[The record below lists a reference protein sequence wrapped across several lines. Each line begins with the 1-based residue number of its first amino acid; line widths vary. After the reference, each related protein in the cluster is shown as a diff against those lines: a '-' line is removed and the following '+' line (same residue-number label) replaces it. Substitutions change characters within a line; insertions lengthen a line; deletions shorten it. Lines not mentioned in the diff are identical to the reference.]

1 MATSWGWWAGAVA
14 FANATTDLYHWEM
27 GREIMIPPF
36 EGALYTVAAGDT
48 VDSVAARFKVD
59 PSVIREYNRLYFEP
73 QHFAPGHLVFV
84 ENAVLPT
91 LPLPPG
97 ETGSQS
103 SVIARASAPAPSAKK
118 TGGRYPPWPAAGHTT
133 PSLL

>member
-73 QHFAPGHLVFV
+73 QHFAPGQLVFV
-84 ENAVLPT
+84 ENALLPT
-91 LPLPPG
+91 LPPPPG
-97 ETGSQS
+97 EPGCQPPHPSP
-103 SVIARASAPAPSAKK
+103 AAPPPPSANHERP
-118 TGGRYPPWPAAGHTT
+118 TPA
-133 PSLL
+133 